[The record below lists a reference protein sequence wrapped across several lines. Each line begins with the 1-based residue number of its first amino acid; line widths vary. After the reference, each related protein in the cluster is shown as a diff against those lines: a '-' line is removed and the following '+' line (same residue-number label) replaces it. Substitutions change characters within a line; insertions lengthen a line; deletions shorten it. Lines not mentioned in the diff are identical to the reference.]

1 MKWTKEQTHAT
12 WMASELKKL
21 GKFSKKD
28 MDYFCTIH
36 GISKGS
42 LKAKMENFKSLDGN
56 SNFDHNSKMAID
68 VWNKK

>member
-1 MKWTKEQTHAT
+1 MKWTKEQTHAC

-28 MDYFCTIH
+28 MDYLCDIH

-42 LKAKMENFKSLDGN
+42 LKAKMGNFKALDGN
-56 SNFDHNSKMAID
+56 GNFDHNSKMAID
-68 VWNKK
+68 VWNRK